1 MPGLKTRN
9 RHLNNDP
16 IGYHATGTHIAPLAK
31 LNMPTGLDGRDSKKT
46 KMSEELSTLEVSCT
60 TIQ

>member
-9 RHLNNDP
+9 RPLNNDP

-31 LNMPTGLDGRDSKKT
+31 LNMPTGLDGRDSEK
-46 KMSEELSTLEVSCT
+46 ED
-60 TIQ
+60 